1 MAALFD
7 MQKLIESSVCFDSV
21 IGDISASNG
30 KSPNSLFMH
39 RMYSVFEY
47 NNEYY
52 LANLAIEESC
62 ATDRD
67 DKFRDTFN
75 KLYSFRDIKITP
87 MKPGFHTRF
96 SEQTVRS
103 GASIGVTEISIPEL
117 YKLVKTCDRKFSFQ
131 IPDVN
136 LLLKFSISISTDFS
150 LCYNTICLTGF
161 QILFYMSNLL

>member
-1 MAALFD
+1 

-21 IGDISASNG
+21 ISDISASNG

-39 RMYSVFEY
+39 SMYSVFEY

-52 LANLAIEESC
+52 LANLAIEESY

-103 GASIGVTEISIPEL
+103 GASIGVTEISIPDL
-117 YKLVKTCDRKFSFQ
+117 YKLVKTYDHKFSF
-131 IPDVN
+131 
-136 LLLKFSISISTDFS
+136 KF
-150 LCYNTICLTGF
+150 LT
-161 QILFYMSNLL
+161 